1 MLQLTVLRRIGRRAL
16 GALVALALSIGLLG
30 LAAPAASA
38 DPDRTLTVH
47 DWVIDDLLNGGQDPH
62 QEYWNMIAAMHRVTG
77 HDFFRDTLDETTTN
91 NNALF
96 QVSVH
101 RYGTYVGALYFWT
114 NDLYL
119 AGFYQAGPGGG
130 HYAFNESR
138 RARFNEL
145 LRVNSTALPW
155 NGSYTNFS
163 DGAGD
168 QSSRRNLQINGPR
181 LDNALQQL
189 GRAGTHLQTQN
200 GRSVLSH
207 ALVMIIQAT
216 SEAARFGRVF
226 DNIRTNIR
234 NHGSGG
240 AQMGE
245 ENVDLQQNW
254 GTISNW
260 TYRVLQNAGVRP
272 LQIGAGAFLRTFAT
286 LQQLIA
292 YVFYMELASG
302 SRPR

>member
-1 MLQLTVLRRIGRRAL
+1 MFPLKFLARAGQRAV
-16 GALVALALSIGLLG
+16 GALVALALSIGLVG
-30 LAAPAASA
+30 LSAPAASA

-47 DWVIDDLLNGGQDPH
+47 DWVIDDLVNGGQDPH
-62 QEYWNMIAAMHRVTG
+62 QQYWNMVAAMHRVTG

-91 NNALF
+91 GNALF

-138 RARFNEL
+138 RARFDQL
-145 LRVNSTALPW
+145 LGIHSTALPW

-163 DGAGD
+163 GNAGD
-168 QSSRRNLQINGPR
+168 QGSRRNLQINGPR

-189 GRAGTHLQTQN
+189 GRANTHLQTQN

-216 SEAARFGRVF
+216 SEAARFGRIF
-226 DNIRTNIR
+226 DTVRTNIR
-234 NHGSGG
+234 DYRTGG

-245 ENVDLQQNW
+245 ENVNLQQNW
-254 GTISNW
+254 GAISNW
-260 TYRVLQNAGVRP
+260 TYRVLQNAGIP
-272 LQIGAGAFLRTFAT
+272 ALSIGTGAFLRTFAT

>member
-1 MLQLTVLRRIGRRAL
+1 M
-16 GALVALALSIGLLG
+16 ALALSIGLVG
-30 LAAPAASA
+30 LSAPAASA
-38 DPDRTLTVH
+38 DPDRILTVH
-47 DWVIDDLLNGGQDPH
+47 DWVIDDLENGGQDPH
-62 QEYWNMIAAMHRVTG
+62 QQYWNMVAAMHRVTG

-91 NNALF
+91 GNALF

-119 AGFYQAGPGGG
+119 AGFYQAGAGGG
-130 HYAFNESR
+130 HYAFNEPR

-145 LRVNSTALPW
+145 LRIQSTTLPW
-155 NGSYTNFS
+155 SGSYTGFS
-163 DGAGD
+163 GNAGD
-168 QSSRRNLQINGPR
+168 QGSRSNLQINGLR

-189 GRAGTHLQTQN
+189 GRANSHLQSQN
-200 GRSVLSH
+200 GRAVLSQ

-216 SEAARFGRVF
+216 SEAARFGRIF

-234 NHGSGG
+234 DYHTGG
-240 AQMGE
+240 AQMGA
-245 ENVDLQQNW
+245 ENVNLQQNW

-260 TYRVLQNAGVRP
+260 LYRVLQNAGTPP
-272 LQIGAGAFLRTFAT
+272 LTIGTRDLQRTFAT
-286 LQQLIA
+286 FQQLIA

>member
-1 MLQLTVLRRIGRRAL
+1 MQLTVLRGLGRRVL
-16 GALVALALSIGLLG
+16 GALVALALSVGLLG

-91 NNALF
+91 GNALF

-130 HYAFNESR
+130 HYAFNEPR
-138 RARFNEL
+138 QARFNQL
-145 LRVNSTALPW
+145 LGVNSTTLPW
-155 NGSYTNFS
+155 SGSYTDFS
-163 DGAGD
+163 NRAGE
-168 QSSRRNLQINGPR
+168 QGSRQNLQINGPR

-216 SEAARFGRVF
+216 SEAARFGRIF
-226 DNIRTNIR
+226 NNIRTNIR
-234 NHGSGG
+234 DYSTGG

-245 ENVDLQQNW
+245 ENVNLQQNW

-260 TYRVLQNAGVRP
+260 TYRVLQDAGVRP
-272 LQIGAGAFLRTFAT
+272 LQIGTGAFLRTFAT

-292 YVFYMELASG
+292 YVYYMELASG